1 MAKEKHPRLFLD
13 EAPADLDQWDFN
25 WVNMPEF
32 IQEKKTTFSQ
42 VLVRFETQED
52 LDSFAKII
60 GQKLTAKTKSIWHP
74 HKPHRI
80 ENKKVW
86 KDA

>member
-13 EAPADLDQWDFN
+13 EAPADPDQWDFN

-60 GQKLTAKTKSIWHP
+60 GQKLTPKTKSIWHP
-74 HKPHRI
+74 YKPHRI

-86 KDA
+86 KNA

>member
-1 MAKEKHPRLFLD
+1 MAKGENPRLFSD
-13 EAPADLDQWDFN
+13 EAPVDPDQWEFN

-32 IQEKKTTFSQ
+32 VQEKKTAFSQ
-42 VLVRFETQED
+42 LVVRFETQAD

-60 GQKLTAKTKSIWHP
+60 GQKLSPKTKSIWHP